1 MTDNV
6 QPIHGT
12 QAPSLPDVDSSP
24 SESRADSV
32 AATSAGG
39 QGSDLPETS
48 SPNPMPAW
56 FMGIV
61 VLIVLI
67 MAGGGYVGY
76 LVLSNQ
82 LSMPGAQSAPLSAP
96 VAPPVP
102 QSTDVSQTAVTA
114 SDQSDALQ
122 NVAGGAPQ
130 YQINIMRPT
139 DSAPATTPIQGT
151 PIGTAAV
158 EANSPKAVAV
168 TQLPQEVN
176 IETAPLIP
184 PSVNH
189 AATSPSSMLELNT
202 HEVLAEHSERLLALE
217 GMAAEH
223 GEVLALMKD
232 ELQSTKRRLIATDKN
247 IAKAIKRIDG
257 LTGKPVKAP
266 RTRPSSNVA
275 GDTLPF
281 KPLSYRTFGEQIS
294 VRVRAPSQ
302 KAQSLRIGQALS
314 GWRLMSADPVARTA
328 VFLNVSSFKKHEVA
342 L

>member
-6 QPIHGT
+6 QPIHGA
-12 QAPSLPDVDSSP
+12 QAPSLPDVDPSP
-24 SESRADSV
+24 ADNV
-32 AATSAGG
+32 TATNAGG
-39 QGSDLPETS
+39 QSSDLPETS
-48 SPNPMPAW
+48 AQNPMPAW
-56 FMGIV
+56 FMGLV

-82 LSMPGAQSAPLSAP
+82 LSVPGTQTTPLKAPI
-96 VAPPVP
+96 APPVP
-102 QSTDVSQTAVTA
+102 QSTDASKTAVAA
-114 SDQSDALQ
+114 SSQSDALQ
-122 NVAGGAPQ
+122 NVTGGTPQ

-139 DSAPATTPIQGT
+139 DSAQATMPVQGT
-151 PIGTAAV
+151 PIGNNAV
-158 EANSPKAVAV
+158 ESGTPKAVAATV
-168 TQLPQEVN
+168 SSSEVN
-176 IETAPLIP
+176 IEAAPLISP
-184 PSVNH
+184 RVNH
-189 AATSPSSMLELNT
+189 AATSPSSMLEFNT
-202 HEVLAEHSERLLALE
+202 HEVLSEHSERLLALE

-223 GEVLALMKD
+223 AEVLSLMKD
-232 ELQSTKRRLIATDKN
+232 ELQSTKRRLISTDQN

-257 LTGKPVKAP
+257 LTGKTVKAP
-266 RTRPSSNVA
+266 RTRASSSVA
-275 GDTLPF
+275 GDALPF

>member
-12 QAPSLPDVDSSP
+12 QASSLPDVDPTP
-24 SESRADSV
+24 SDPV
-32 AATSAGG
+32 ARNATATNAGG
-39 QGSDLPETS
+39 SPSDLPET
-48 SPNPMPAW
+48 PAQNPMPAW
-56 FMGIV
+56 FMGLV

-76 LVLSNQ
+76 LVLTNQ
-82 LSMPGAQSAPLSAP
+82 LSVPGTQATPLKAP

-102 QSTDVSQTAVTA
+102 QSADVSKTAVTIG
-114 SDQSDALQ
+114 DQSDALQ
-122 NVAGGAPQ
+122 SVAGGAPQ
-130 YQINIMRPT
+130 YQINIMQPT
-139 DSAPATTPIQGT
+139 RSAPVTVPAQGT
-151 PIGTAAV
+151 PRVMAEVELNPPANLSPSAVNV
-158 EANSPKAVAV
+158 EATPF
-168 TQLPQEVN
+168 
-176 IETAPLIP
+176 IP
-184 PSVNH
+184 HSVNH
-189 AATSPSSMLELNT
+189 EATSPSSMLELNT

-217 GMAAEH
+217 GLAAEH

-247 IAKAIKRIDG
+247 ITKVIKRIDG
-257 LTGKPVKAP
+257 LTGKAVKAP
-266 RTRPSSNVA
+266 RARTPSNVA
-275 GDTLPF
+275 VGSLPF
-281 KPLSYRTFGEQIS
+281 KPLSYRTFGEQVS

-302 KAQSLRIGQALS
+302 KAQSLRVGQALS

>member
-12 QAPSLPDVDSSP
+12 QAPSLPDVDPSP
-24 SESRADSV
+24 ADNV
-32 AATSAGG
+32 TATNAGG
-39 QGSDLPETS
+39 QSSDLPET
-48 SPNPMPAW
+48 PAQNPMPAW
-56 FMGIV
+56 FMGLV

-67 MAGGGYVGY
+67 MVGGGYVGY

-82 LSMPGAQSAPLSAP
+82 LSVSGTQTAPLGAP

-102 QSTDVSQTAVTA
+102 QSTDVSQTAATV
-114 SDQSDALQ
+114 SDQSDVLQ
-122 NVAGGAPQ
+122 SVAGGAPQ
-130 YQINIMRPT
+130 YQINIMQPT
-139 DSAPATTPIQGT
+139 KSAPVTIPAQGT
-151 PIGTAAV
+151 PRVMAEVEVNPPTNLSPSEINV
-158 EANSPKAVAV
+158 EATPF
-168 TQLPQEVN
+168 
-176 IETAPLIP
+176 IP

-189 AATSPSSMLELNT
+189 EATSPSSMLELNT
-202 HEVLAEHSERLLALE
+202 HEILAEHSERLLALE

-247 IAKAIKRIDG
+247 IAKMIKRIDG
-257 LTGKPVKAP
+257 LTGKTVKAP
-266 RTRPSSNVA
+266 RTRPSSNIV